1 MSHADVIHRQN
12 KTAITNR
19 FRRSPALWGNCPLS
33 WIKKHYPE
41 GYLRWSP
48 EQHLLAGTQTTQIA
62 GPQPGSKVFSTTALV
77 VDAVSSVGGETWGGA
92 IRFGSDTDND
102 SSSLAQ
108 AYPSFRMSGLGGS
121 TDNALWFEACIAV
134 SSIAT
139 DTLGFFVGLAETE
152 LWTLATGVPFNAG
165 DAITNSASAIGWRK
179 EEDGLGVLD
188 VVYSD
193 RATSFTAIIDDVTA
207 SANGSFTALAADTFM
222 KIGFFYNPSPGNKGR
237 EYDSDRV
244 ISFFQN
250 NLRLPTGVSKSTL
263 TGLTNLDANA
273 LGPLVATITDS
284 GGTAA
289 KLYLK
294 WLEVAQLPP
303 GINP

>member
-1 MSHADVIHRQN
+1 MSHADVTHRQN
-12 KTAITNR
+12 TTAITNR
-19 FRRSPALWGNCPLS
+19 FKRSPNIWGTCPLS
-33 WIKKHYPE
+33 WIKKNYPE

-48 EQHLLAGTQTTQIA
+48 EQHLLAGTQTTEIA

-77 VDAVSSVGGETWGGA
+77 VDTVSSVGGETWGGA
-92 IRFGSDTDND
+92 IRFGGDTDND

-121 TDNALWFEACIAV
+121 TDNALWFEACVAV
-134 SSIAT
+134 SSILT
-139 DTLGFFVGLAETE
+139 NTLGFFVGLAETDQ
-152 LWTLATGVPFNAG
+152 WTLATGVPFNGG
-165 DAITNSASAIGWRK
+165 DAITNAASAIGWRK

-193 RATSFTAIIDDVTA
+193 RATSFTNIIDDITT
-207 SANGSFTALAADTFM
+207 SANGSFSAMAVDTFM
-222 KIGFFYNPSPGNKGR
+222 KIGFVYNPSPGNKGR
-237 EYDSDRV
+237 EYDANKV
-244 ISFFQN
+244 IRFFQN
-250 NLRLPTGVSKSTL
+250 NKELGTYVSKSTL

-273 LGPLVATITDS
+273 LGPIVSQITDS
-284 GGTAA
+284 SGTAA
-289 KLYLK
+289 KFYLK